1 MTATVPA
8 KLGRSTPW
16 APYGPVLLGLAALY
30 VPVFVALWNGLWQT
44 EEQGH
49 GPLIIAA
56 AAWVFYTLQAKAA
69 EAQGRGARASG
80 AAVLAVG
87 LLAYAVGRVFDV
99 VLSELGSIIL
109 VISGSLAFLFGWRTV
124 WAFRFPLLFLLF
136 ALPLPGFIVDS
147 LTAPLK
153 LWVSVLAENALYAAG
168 YPIARMGVSLTLGQY
183 QMLVAD
189 ACSGLNSMFSLMATG
204 VFYVYLVDRKNKLH
218 NALLVMAIPFIA
230 FAANVIRVIIIC
242 LVTYYFGDEAGQG
255 FVHGAAGVVLFAVSL
270 TMMFAVD
277 FALDR
282 LFALGR
288 KNAVV
293 EPQAKPL

>member
-8 KLGRSTPW
+8 KLSTNAAW
-16 APYGPVLLGLAALY
+16 APYGPVLLGLAAMY
-30 VPVFVALWNGLWQT
+30 VPVFVGLWNGLWQT

-49 GPLIIAA
+49 APLIIAA
-56 AAWVFYTLQAKAA
+56 AAWVFYSLQAKAA
-69 EAQGRGARASG
+69 EAQGRPSRLTG
-80 AAVLAVG
+80 AAVLATGV
-87 LLAYAVGRVFDV
+87 LAYAAGRVFDV
-99 VLSELGSIIL
+99 VLIELGSIIL
-109 VISGSLAFLFGWRTV
+109 VISGSMAFLFGWRTV
-124 WAFRFPLLFLLF
+124 WTFRFPLLFLLF

-153 LWVSVLAENALYAAG
+153 LWVSIVAENVLYAAG

-204 VFYVYLVDRKNKLH
+204 IFYVYLADRKNKLH
-218 NALLVMAIPFIA
+218 NLLLVAAIPFIA
-230 FAANVIRVIIIC
+230 FTANIVRVIIIC

-270 TMMFAVD
+270 VMLFTVD
-277 FALDR
+277 LLLDW
-282 LFALGR
+282 LFAGR
-288 KNAVV
+288 KKSASG
-293 EPQAKPL
+293 KPASA